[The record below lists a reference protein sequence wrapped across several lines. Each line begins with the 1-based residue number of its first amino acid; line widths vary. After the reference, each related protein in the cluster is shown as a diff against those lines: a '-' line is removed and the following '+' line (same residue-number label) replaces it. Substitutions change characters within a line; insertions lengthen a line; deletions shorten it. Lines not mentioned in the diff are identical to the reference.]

1 MSWLPK
7 QKGLASAIVASGYGL
22 SPFFLVQSSYHL
34 STLHLKCQLRPL
46 LREFHEVYFT
56 QPEIVNVVPELF
68 LLLAAMLALI
78 LALGSPLLVKAHPS
92 YGQDSSSYTREE
104 HPLLD
109 TNSSPTDYSSQ
120 QNMRA
125 RRLEEEVTPVQM
137 LRKVSFYLFWF
148 QLMLASSVMS
158 FYIILFKP
166 FGMELVT
173 GNDQFLTTVG
183 RFAAI
188 FSALGG
194 LVFGLFG
201 DFVDSTSALVLQSAL
216 ISCLTF
222 TLYATSFAGKAMYF
236 IWTCGIFF
244 CIGGYYSLY
253 PSAIA
258 KHYGTENFSV
268 NFGIVGTSGVLGQL
282 IMLLVSQ
289 LLLQHFRWYGAFF
302 VIGGLSSINCILA
315 ILLKRFP

>member
-1 MSWLPK
+1 
-7 QKGLASAIVASGYGL
+7 
-22 SPFFLVQSSYHL
+22 
-34 STLHLKCQLRPL
+34 
-46 LREFHEVYFT
+46 
-56 QPEIVNVVPELF
+56 
-68 LLLAAMLALI
+68 
-78 LALGSPLLVKAHPS
+78 
-92 YGQDSSSYTREE
+92 
-104 HPLLD
+104 
-109 TNSSPTDYSSQ
+109 
-120 QNMRA
+120 
-125 RRLEEEVTPVQM
+125 
-137 LRKVSFYLFWF
+137 
-148 QLMLASSVMS
+148 MLASSVIS

-173 GNDQFLTTVG
+173 GNDQFLTIAG

-194 LVFGLFG
+194 LVFGLLG

-258 KHYGTENFSV
+258 KHYRTENFSV
-268 NFGIVGTSGVLGQL
+268 NFGIMGTSGV
-282 IMLLVSQ
+282 Q
-289 LLLQHFRWYGAFF
+289 LLLQHFRLYGAFF